1 MATQASIFSPR
12 VKKPRD
18 LLVKSIML
26 FLVAWAVTFISL
38 LVIHFMLNGGINL
51 RTLLGL
57 VGAFLG
63 FAVLFAGIQ
72 LPLLLLLRRW
82 KKKSLTGRWYVLA
95 AVLCGVIPVLIIA
108 EIRAGAWEAARGV
121 ELVGWCFSVAVF
133 GIVVGNGFYR
143 GYDCGAERR

>member
-1 MATQASIFSPR
+1 
-12 VKKPRD
+12 
-18 LLVKSIML
+18 ML
-26 FLVAWAVTFISL
+26 FLVAWAVTFVAL

-82 KKKSLTGRWYVLA
+82 KKKSLTGRWYALT
-95 AVLCGVIPVLIIA
+95 AVVSGVIPVLIIA
-108 EIRAGAWEAARGV
+108 EVRAGGWEAARGS
-121 ELVGWCFSVAVF
+121 G
-133 GIVVGNGFYR
+133 
-143 GYDCGAERR
+143 

>member
-1 MATQASIFSPR
+1 MR
-12 VKKPRD
+12 KNPRD

-26 FLVAWAVTFISL
+26 FLVAWAVTFVSL
-38 LVIHFMLNGGINL
+38 LVIHFMLNGGIDL

-82 KKKSLTGRWYVLA
+82 KKKSLTGRWYTLA
-95 AVLCGVIPVLIIA
+95 AVACGVAPALIIA
-108 EIRAGAWEAARGV
+108 VVRAGGWQAAQGV
-121 ELVGWCFSVAVF
+121 ELVGWCFSMTVF
-133 GIVVGNGFYR
+133 GIIVGNGFYR
-143 GYDCGAERR
+143 GYDCGADRR

>member
-82 KKKSLTGRWYVLA
+82 KKKSLTGQWYALA
-95 AVLCGVIPVLIIA
+95 AVLSGVIPVLIIA
-108 EIRAGAWEAARGV
+108 QVRAGGWEAARGV
-121 ELVGWCFSVAVF
+121 ELVGWCFSVAIF
-133 GIVVGNGFYR
+133 GLVVGNGFYR

>member
-1 MATQASIFSPR
+1 
-12 VKKPRD
+12 
-18 LLVKSIML
+18 ML
-26 FLVAWAVTFISL
+26 FLVAWAATFVSL

-57 VGAFLG
+57 LGAFLG
-63 FAVLFAGIQ
+63 FAVLFAGVQ

-82 KKKSLTGRWYVLA
+82 KKKSLTGRWYALA
-95 AVLCGVIPVLIIA
+95 AVACGVIPVLIIA
-108 EIRAGAWEAARGV
+108 EVRAGNWQGAQGV

-133 GIVVGNGFYR
+133 GLVVGNGFYR